1 MNRADLLAIG
11 RQTLTPPDN
20 ADPVAWCAR
29 NVTHIPDSPF
39 KGGYR
44 PDRWP
49 WVGHALRIFLE
60 PSTRVL
66 AMPWAIQC
74 GKTLTMRL
82 AATYL
87 MANDRGNMVIYMDNQ
102 ENAKDFTLRYLRPIF
117 NVVPAVRDHLS
128 VHDNAKSDTIDFA
141 DGTIVY
147 NNSAST
153 EKDLQRISTRYV
165 FGDEIWKWPR
175 GAVGESMAR
184 TKAYEWTSK
193 KLYASQPGLVGDD
206 FHNLVEMTDRREWHF
221 KAPCCGHLQ
230 AYDWSFIRFPESART
245 DTGWDHRKVEEG
257 TTYECA
263 KCGTRLAD
271 TNETRNKCNA
281 EGEFVPMGVAQK
293 KGYVGL
299 HVNAL
304 ASTSWGS
311 LSVDML
317 KAKEASDSYGDESGR
332 QIFKQKYLAL
342 PWSDDGG
349 TMVTAATAS
358 DYSLGDDWEDE
369 AMITPKAK
377 VVARK
382 DAPAGSVPMR
392 TVGIDCQRG
401 HFYLVCRRW
410 SVTGHSRLM
419 AFAKVDTWG
428 ELDKMV
434 AALNVHRAMVLVD
447 SGDQTQLVYAET
459 AKRGWK
465 CSKGS
470 GNEDFTVKGSGNQ
483 TTKRFYSDVQAIV
496 VPGQTNRARLLIFSA
511 LAAKDLLSGLRVRK
525 VHTYARDAVADYA
538 EQLNAEVRIRDSRSG
553 KPMWVLPA
561 GKKDNHALD
570 CEIMAMLV
578 AVRWGIVGRSGAGE
592 EAPLDA

>member
-1 MNRADLLAIG
+1 
-11 RQTLTPPDN
+11 
-20 ADPVAWCAR
+20 
-29 NVTHIPDSPF
+29 
-39 KGGYR
+39 
-44 PDRWP
+44 
-49 WVGHALRIFLE
+49 
-60 PSTRVL
+60 
-66 AMPWAIQC
+66 
-74 GKTLTMRL
+74 
-82 AATYL
+82 
-87 MANDRGNMVIYMDNQ
+87 
-102 ENAKDFTLRYLRPIF
+102 
-117 NVVPAVRDHLS
+117 VPAVRDQLS
-128 VHDNAKSDTIDFA
+128 ANDNAKSDTIDFA

-153 EKDLQRISTRYV
+153 SKDLQRISTRFV

-221 KAPCCGHLQ
+221 KAPCCGHYQ
-230 AYDWSFIRFPESART
+230 PWIWDMIRFPEAAKT
-245 DTGWDHRKVEEG
+245 EVGWDHRKVEEG

-271 TNETRNKCNA
+271 TNDVRIKCNA
-281 EGEFVPMGVAQK
+281 EGEFIAMGVAQK
-293 KGYVGL
+293 KGFVGL

-311 LSVDML
+311 LAVDML
-317 KAKEASDSYGDESGR
+317 KAKEASDVYGDEDGR
-332 QIFKQKYLAL
+332 RIFKQKYLAL

-349 TMVTAATAS
+349 TMVASATAS
-358 DYSLGDDWEDE
+358 DYAMADDWEDE
-369 AMITPKAK
+369 AVITPKAK
-377 VVARK
+377 LAPRK

-392 TVGIDCQRG
+392 TVGIDCQQG
-401 HFYLVCRRW
+401 FFYAVARRW
-410 SVTGHSRLM
+410 SISGHSRLM
-419 AFAKVDTWG
+419 AFARVDTWG
-428 ELDKMV
+428 DLDRFV
-434 AALNVHRAMVLVD
+434 AATGTHRALVCVD
-447 SGDQTQLVYAET
+447 SGHNTQVVYAET

-470 GNEDFTVKGSGNQ
+470 GQEDFTVKGSGNQ
-483 TTKRFYSDVQAIV
+483 TTKRFYSDVQAMV
-496 VPGQTNRARLLIFSA
+496 VPGQTNRARLVVFSN

-538 EQLNAEVRIRDSRSG
+538 EQMNAEVRLKDSRTG

-578 AVRWGIVGRSGAGE
+578 AVRWGIVGRAGVGE